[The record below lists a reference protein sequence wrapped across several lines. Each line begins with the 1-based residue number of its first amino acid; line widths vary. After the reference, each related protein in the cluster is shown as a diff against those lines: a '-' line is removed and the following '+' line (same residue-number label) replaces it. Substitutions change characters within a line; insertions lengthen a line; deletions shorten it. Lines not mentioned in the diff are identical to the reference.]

1 MSTSKSPNVSRIL
14 NAYLIA
20 FGFCAV
26 FAIVYE
32 CFSKGIIS
40 FWMLGMPLFPFFLG
54 IVPALIFE
62 KLNRSVFDWAL
73 QLWNCGVIT
82 LTVGSMLNGIF
93 EIFGTYFDMFNL
105 FMICGS
111 FLLIAGAAVHIVKF
125 RKNS

>member
-26 FAIVYE
+26 FAIIYE

-82 LTVGSMLNGIF
+82 LTVCSMLNGIF
-93 EIFGTYFDMFNL
+93 EIFGTYFDMFL
-105 FMICGS
+105 IFMISGTA
-111 FLLIAGAAVHIVKF
+111 LLIAGAAVQISNGK
-125 RKNS
+125 KE